1 MSKKSRREKEAG
13 MIEGCQYGRLP
24 EEEVYAFQPSPRLK
38 RRVVFGII
46 GGAFFW
52 YLLLRYLVF
61 G

>member
-1 MSKKSRREKEAG
+1 MPQKSKKRKGLRMAEEYQS
-13 MIEGCQYGRLP
+13 GRLP
-24 EEEVYAFQPSPRLK
+24 EDEVYAFQPSPRLK

-52 YLLLRYLVF
+52 YLLIRYLVF

>member
-1 MSKKSRREKEAG
+1 

-38 RRVVFGII
+38 RWVVLGII

>member
-1 MSKKSRREKEAG
+1 MSQKSKKRKELKMAQ
-13 MIEGCQYGRLP
+13 EYQYGRLP
-24 EEEVYAFQPSPRLK
+24 EEEVDAFQPSPRLK